1 MYANVCSERSRW
13 PSCDDGD
20 AMTGEDTTAAAM
32 ELAERILDEVSRLDQ
47 DWRTIAS
54 LSRELGAVADAA
66 AVSSEESKR
75 SRDDDL

>member
-1 MYANVCSERSRW
+1 
-13 PSCDDGD
+13 
-20 AMTGEDTTAAAM
+20 MTGEDTTAAAM